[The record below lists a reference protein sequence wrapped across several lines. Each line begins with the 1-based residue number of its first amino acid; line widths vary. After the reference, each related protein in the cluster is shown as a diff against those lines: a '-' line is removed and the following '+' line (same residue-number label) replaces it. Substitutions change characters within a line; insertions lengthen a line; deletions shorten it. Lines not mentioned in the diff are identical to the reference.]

1 MARRE
6 SRKSPPSGR
15 FRRSGGIFL
24 SPSGS
29 GRWAERWVR
38 CILRLRGWRIL
49 GSNVRTPFCEIDLL
63 AVEGKTLVLV
73 EVKFRRQRP
82 QSRPLS
88 HRQADRLRR
97 GALWLNARRSG
108 HDGVR
113 IDLVEVYPG
122 GGWPIWRIEHLRA
135 AVVDGPELF

>member
-1 MARRE
+1 M
-6 SRKSPPSGR
+6 
-15 FRRSGGIFL
+15 
-24 SPSGS
+24 
-29 GRWAERWVR
+29 
-38 CILRLRGWRIL
+38 
-49 GSNVRTPFCEIDLL
+49 RTPFCEIDLL

-97 GALWLNARRSG
+97 GALWLKARRSG

-113 IDLVEVYPG
+113 IDLVEVHPG
-122 GGWPIWRIEHLRA
+122 RWWPIWRIEHLRA
-135 AVVDGPELF
+135 AVVDGPDLF